1 VSRTD
6 GEVVR
11 GSMDAPHHQHNYRSW
26 DGAILICPG
35 KCPDCG
41 GVLMDGPDY
50 EGFMDCRD
58 CGAAWQPAYEW
69 HLP

>member
-1 VSRTD
+1 VSRED

-11 GSMDAPHHQHNYRSW
+11 CATDAPHPQHVYTNW
-26 DGAILICPG
+26 DGARLICPG

-41 GVLMDGPDY
+41 AVLLDGPDH

-58 CGAAWQPAYEW
+58 CGAAWQPAYQQE
-69 HLP
+69 L